1 MDLTEAYAACAA
13 QVQSAD
19 EDRYLAALLAAAPAR
34 ERLMALYAFNLELA
48 KIPLL
53 VSEPMLGEIR
63 LQWWRE
69 VLDQIYSGEPV
80 RSHNVARALDDTVKA
95 CALPRSKFDRLIL
108 ARGIEFY
115 EDPFSGDLTEEDYW
129 RESEG
134 ALLELALG
142 VLGERP
148 EAELVNRAVQWGR
161 AVGSIKAQERHSF
174 AQKLTGGLTPITPIR
189 FSPRA
194 APAVLHFALTD
205 LYAEGSRP
213 SGLKRRWRLLKANLT
228 GRL

>member
-13 QVQSAD
+13 LVQSAD
-19 EDRYLAALLAAAPAR
+19 EDRYLAALLADAPTR
-34 ERLMALYAFNLELA
+34 DHLMALYAFNLELA

-69 VLDQIYSGEPV
+69 VLDQIFSGQEV
-80 RSHNVARALDDTVKA
+80 RNHDVARALADTVKS
-95 CALPRSKFDRLIL
+95 CALTRENFDRLSK
-108 ARGIEFY
+108 ARGVEFY
-115 EDPFSGDLTEEDYW
+115 EEPFSGDLGEEAYW
-129 RESEG
+129 QESEG
-134 ALLELALG
+134 ALLELALAI
-142 VLGERP
+142 LGESGSKSL
-148 EAELVNRAVQWGR
+148 ADRAVHWGR
-161 AVGSIKAQERHSF
+161 AVARAKAEEGHPF
-174 AQKLTGGLTPITPIR
+174 AKRLKTEPHAMTPVR
-189 FSPRA
+189 FSAGA

-205 LYAEGSRP
+205 LYATGKRP